1 MRTVPKG
8 TLLAPY
14 VPRLLHAWSDDSG
27 ERRRAVDG
35 TLVSVDISGFT
46 ALAERLASLGRLGAE
61 ELVTTVS
68 AVFAELIAVA
78 DRHGGDV
85 LKFRG
90 DALLLFFAGDR
101 HVERACG
108 AASDMQWTIGSVGS
122 SDSSVGPVSLTMSA
136 GVHAGVCHFFL
147 TELPHRELLVAG
159 PAATRVFELEDLA
172 SAGEI
177 VVSAETAVSVDAE
190 WLGETRE
197 GARLLRRLEPGAS
210 TIEPPPFLPGDD
222 LAQFVPASLRDH
234 LAVASGEA
242 EHRQVTVAFIK
253 VGETDQLLESEGPDA
268 LLKQLDSLAASVD
281 HACSAYEVTWLE
293 SDIDVGAVKLY
304 LTAGAPFT
312 SGEDEE
318 GMLRAVREILAAD
331 IVLPLRSGITRGHVF
346 TGDIG
351 ADARRT
357 YAVMGDAV
365 NLAAR
370 LTARAQPGE
379 ILTTVDVLEHA
390 RTEYRTE
397 VEPLLVK
404 GKEMAILAQRVLEPI
419 GVRPGADQDAGAIVG
434 RETELAALTAA
445 VKDALLRQLR
455 LVEIVGEPGIGKS
468 RLVQELRKLAA
479 GLQQLETAG
488 EHYATAEPYAAVRPL
503 LRRLV
508 GIPDTM
514 VREEAGQILV
524 PFVSGA
530 MPDLAP
536 WLPLLAGPFDADV
549 PVTAEVDALD
559 AGRSRDRLHQV
570 VGSFLERLLL
580 MPTLIVVED
589 AHWLDDA
596 SRALLHALTAA
607 PAPRPWLVCLTT
619 RPGPDPPT
627 QGDHVLRLELD
638 PLPIEAAAVLAHEV
652 AEADALSD
660 DTINSLVERSGG
672 NPLFVRELVW
682 ATRHGEALEGLP
694 DTIER
699 LLTARIDTLD
709 PVDRMLLR
717 YAAVVGPSFD
727 LSLIGSVLAGDDPFA
742 GTLERWTPLR
752 EFVVDGGESRLA
764 FRHDLVRATAYEGLS
779 FGRRADIH
787 GRVGTVIEERLGN
800 RAEEEAALL
809 SFHFHEAKDF
819 ARSWRYSISAGKR
832 AHAGFANVV
841 AAELYERALE
851 AAAGVPGLEQQ
862 TVAAIAEALGDVCER
877 FGDYARADD
886 AYGRALELTRGDPVF
901 ETRLAWKRA
910 ALHEHSGRYADAI
923 SAYESGLA
931 RLEEL
936 PSEPDLATNRIE
948 LELGIAGVH
957 YRQGRFEQT
966 ITWGERAAA
975 HASEAGDRGRLAHA
989 YYVLANYDVGHP
1001 DGFRYCELALPI
1013 FEELM
1018 DSRGQGSTLNNL
1030 GIRLYYEGRW
1040 EESLAAYRA
1049 AREAMERA
1057 GDVIGEATL
1066 ANNEGEILSDQGH
1079 LEEADEAF
1087 RHMLRASRAAGY
1099 TIGAALATSNLARV
1113 AARGRRFEEAREL
1126 YAESIASF
1134 ESIEAHYY
1142 VAEARARLAECAV
1155 LEGRHAE
1162 AIELATAVLADEHA
1176 AGAVRILAERVLG
1189 YALHQARRPDEARPH
1204 FEESLRLAR
1213 EGNSDYETALTLR
1226 AIADTSSGAAAE
1238 ADRAGGA
1245 DAAATLA
1252 RLGVASLSSVPLP

>member
-1 MRTVPKG
+1 
-8 TLLAPY
+8 
-14 VPRLLHAWSDDSG
+14 
-27 ERRRAVDG
+27 
-35 TLVSVDISGFT
+35 
-46 ALAERLASLGRLGAE
+46 
-61 ELVTTVS
+61 
-68 AVFAELIAVA
+68 
-78 DRHGGDV
+78 
-85 LKFRG
+85 
-90 DALLLFFAGDR
+90 
-101 HVERACG
+101 
-108 AASDMQWTIGSVGS
+108 MQWTIESVGS
-122 SDSSVGPVSLTMSA
+122 STSSVGAVSLTMSA
-136 GVHAGVCHFFL
+136 GVHAGTCEFFL
-147 TELPHRELLVAG
+147 TEVPHRELLVAG

-172 SAGEI
+172 EAGEI
-177 VVSAETAVSVDAE
+177 VVSDETAAGVDPD
-190 WLGETRE
+190 WLGERRE
-197 GARLLRRLEPGAS
+197 GARLLQRLEPGAS
-210 TIEPPPFLPGDD
+210 TIEPPPFLPGED
-222 LAQFVPASLRDH
+222 LARFVPTSLRDH

-242 EHRQVTVAFIK
+242 EHRQVTVAFVK
-253 VGETDQLLESEGPDA
+253 VGETDRLLELEGPDA
-268 LLKQLDSLAASVD
+268 LGRQLDALAASIA
-281 HACSAYEVTWLE
+281 HACSAYDVTWLE
-293 SDIDVGAVKLY
+293 SDIDVGAIKIY

-318 GMLRAVREILAAD
+318 GMLRALREILAAD
-331 IVLPLRSGITRGHVF
+331 TSLPLRAGVTRGHVF

-351 ADARRT
+351 ASSRRT

-379 ILTTVDVLEHA
+379 LLTTSDVLEHA

-419 GVRPGADQDAGAIVG
+419 GMRPGADQAAGVIIG
-434 RETELAALTAA
+434 REAELAVLAAA
-445 VKDALLRQLR
+445 VNDARLRQLR

-468 RLVQELRKLAA
+468 RLVQELRGLAV
-479 GLQQLETAG
+479 GLQVLETAG
-488 EHYATAEPYAAVRPL
+488 EHYATSEPYRAVRPL

-514 VREEAGQILV
+514 AREEAGHILV

-530 MPDLAP
+530 LPDLAP
-536 WLPLLAGPFDADV
+536 WLPLLAGPFDAEV
-549 PVTAEVDALD
+549 PATAEVTALD
-559 AGRSRDRLHQV
+559 ATRSRDRLHQV
-570 VGSFLERLLL
+570 VGSLLERLLL
-580 MPTLIVVED
+580 MPTLILVED

-596 SRALLHALTAA
+596 SRALLSALTAA
-607 PAPRPWLVCLTT
+607 PSARPWLVCLTT
-619 RPGPDPPT
+619 RPAPEPPAT
-627 QGDHVLRLELD
+627 GDHVRRLELE
-638 PLPIEAAAVLAHEV
+638 PLGSDAAAALAHEV
-652 AEADALSD
+652 AEAEALSE
-660 DTINSLVERSGG
+660 DTIRTLVERSGG
-672 NPLFVRELVW
+672 NPLFIRELVW
-682 ATRHGEALEGLP
+682 ATRHGEELEGLP

-717 YAAVVGPSFD
+717 YAAVTGPSFD
-727 LSLIGSVLAGDDPFA
+727 LPLIGSVLADDDPLA

-752 EFVVDGGESRLA
+752 EFLVDGGENRLA
-764 FRHDLVRATAYEGLS
+764 FRHDLVRATAYDGLS
-779 FGRRADIH
+779 FARRSDIH
-787 GRVGTVIEERLGN
+787 GRVGATLEERLGD
-800 RAEEEAALL
+800 RAEDEAALL

-819 ARSWRYSISAGKR
+819 ARSWRYSVSAGRR

-851 AAAGVPGLEQQ
+851 AAAEVPGLEQQ
-862 TVAAIAEALGDVCER
+862 AIAAVAEALGDVCER

-886 AYGRALELTRGDPVF
+886 AYGRALALAPDDPVT

-923 SAYESGLA
+923 SAYEIGLS

-936 PSEPDLATNRIE
+936 PDEPSLATNRIE

-957 YRQGRFEQT
+957 YRQGRFDET

-975 HASEAGDRGRLAHA
+975 HASAAGDRGRLAHA
-989 YYVLANYDVGHP
+989 YYVLANYDLGHD

-1040 EESLAAYRA
+1040 DEALAAYRS
-1049 AREAMERA
+1049 AREAMARA

-1079 LEEADEAF
+1079 LEGADEAF

-1113 AARGRRFEEAREL
+1113 AARDRRYEEAREL
-1126 YAESIASF
+1126 FAESIASF
-1134 ESIEAHYY
+1134 ETIEAHYY

-1155 LEGRHAE
+1155 LEGSHAE
-1162 AIELATAVLADEHA
+1162 AIELATGVLADDSA

-1213 EGNSDYETALTLR
+1213 EANSDYEAALTLR
-1226 AIADTSSGAAAE
+1226 AIADTSSGATRVT
-1238 ADRAGGA
+1238 DLAGGA
-1245 DAAATLA
+1245 DGAATFA
-1252 RLGVASLSSVPLP
+1252 RLGVASLPRVPLP

>member
-1 MRTVPKG
+1 
-8 TLLAPY
+8 
-14 VPRLLHAWSDDSG
+14 VPRLLHAWSDDTG

-78 DRHGGDV
+78 ERHGGDV

-90 DALLLFFAGDR
+90 DALLLFFADDR

-122 SDSSVGPVSLTMSA
+122 TVSSVGPVSLTMSA
-136 GVHAGVCHFFL
+136 GVHAGECHFFL

-172 SAGEI
+172 NAGEI
-177 VVSAETAVSVDAE
+177 VVSAETAASLADE
-190 WLGETRE
+190 WLGDARE
-197 GARLLRRLEPGAS
+197 DARLLRRLEPGAS
-210 TIEPPPFLPGDD
+210 TIEPPPFLAGDD
-222 LAQFVPASLRDH
+222 LARFVPSSLRDH

-242 EHRQVTVAFIK
+242 EHRQVTVAFVK
-253 VGETDQLLESEGPDA
+253 VGDTDRLLEREGPDA
-268 LLKQLDSLAASVD
+268 LLQQLGSLSASVAD
-281 HACSAYEVTWLE
+281 ACSAYEITWLE
-293 SDIDVGAVKLY
+293 SDIDVGAIKLY
-304 LTAGAPFT
+304 LTAGAPST

-318 GMLRAVREILAAD
+318 GMLRAVREILASD
-331 IVLPLRSGITRGHVF
+331 VRLPLRAGVTRGHLF

-351 ADARRT
+351 AVTRRT

-379 ILTTVDVLEHA
+379 LLTTRDVLEHA

-419 GVRPGADQDAGAIVG
+419 GMRADAGRDAGAIVG
-434 RETELAALTAA
+434 REAELTALAAA
-445 VKDALLRQLR
+445 VEEARLRQLR

-468 RLVQELRKLAA
+468 RLVQELRGLAA
-479 GLQQLETAG
+479 GLQHLDTAG
-488 EHYATAEPYAAVRPL
+488 ERYATTEPYAAVRPL

-514 VREEAGQILV
+514 AREEAGRVLM

-530 MPDLAP
+530 LPDLVP
-536 WLPLLAGPFDADV
+536 WLPLLAGPFDAEV
-549 PVTAEVDALD
+549 PRTPEVDALD
-559 AGRSRDRLHQV
+559 AARSRDRLHQV
-570 VGSFLERLLL
+570 VSSLLERLLL
-580 MPTLIVVED
+580 MPTLVVVED

-596 SRALLHALTAA
+596 SRALLTALTAA
-607 PAPRPWLVCLTT
+607 PAPRPWLVCLTM
-619 RPGPDPPT
+619 RPGAAPAAE
-627 QGDHVLRLELD
+627 GEHVLRLELE
-638 PLPIEAAAVLAHEV
+638 PLDSDAAAALAHEV
-652 AEADALSD
+652 AEAEALSD
-660 DTINSLVERSGG
+660 DTINTLVERSGG

-682 ATRHGEALEGLP
+682 ATRHGEAPEGLP

-727 LSLIGSVLAGDDPFA
+727 LSLVGSVLAGDDPLA
-742 GTLERWTPLR
+742 GTLERWMPLR
-752 EFVVDGGESRLA
+752 EFVVDGGEGHLA

-787 GRVGTVIEERLGN
+787 GRVGGAIEARLDD
-800 RAEEEAALL
+800 RADEEAALL
-809 SFHFHEAKDF
+809 SFHFHEARDF
-819 ARSWRYSISAGKR
+819 ARSWRYSVSAGRR

-851 AAAGVPGLEQQ
+851 AAAAVPDLEPRA
-862 TVAAIAEALGDVCER
+862 VADVAEALGDVCER
-877 FGDYARADD
+877 FGEYARADD
-886 AYGRALELTRGDPVF
+886 AYGRALALVPGDPVV

-923 SAYESGLA
+923 SAYEDALVK
-931 RLEEL
+931 LEQL
-936 PSEPDLATNRIE
+936 PHEPDLATNRIE

-957 YRQGRFEQT
+957 YRQGRFDQT
-966 ITWGERAAA
+966 IAWGERAAA
-975 HASEAGDRGRLAHA
+975 HASEAGDRSRLAHA
-989 YYVLANYDVGHP
+989 YYVLANYDLGHP

-1040 EESLAAYRA
+1040 DESLAAYRS

-1079 LEEADEAF
+1079 LEEAEEAF

-1099 TIGAALATSNLARV
+1099 TIGAALATSNLGRV
-1113 AARGRRFEEAREL
+1113 AARGRRFEEARRL
-1126 YAESIASF
+1126 FAEAIASF
-1134 ESIEAHYY
+1134 ETIEAHYY

-1155 LEGRHAE
+1155 LEGSHGE
-1162 AIELATAVLADEHA
+1162 AIELATAVLADEST

-1189 YALHQARRPDEARPH
+1189 YALQQARRPDEARPH
-1204 FEESLRLAR
+1204 FEESLRSAR
-1213 EGNSDYETALTLR
+1213 EAKSDYEAALTLR
-1226 AIADTSSGAAAE
+1226 AIADTASGATRDVDLPRGAE
-1238 ADRAGGA
+1238 A
-1245 DAAATLA
+1245 AAALE
-1252 RLGVASLSSVPLP
+1252 RLGVVSLPGVPLP